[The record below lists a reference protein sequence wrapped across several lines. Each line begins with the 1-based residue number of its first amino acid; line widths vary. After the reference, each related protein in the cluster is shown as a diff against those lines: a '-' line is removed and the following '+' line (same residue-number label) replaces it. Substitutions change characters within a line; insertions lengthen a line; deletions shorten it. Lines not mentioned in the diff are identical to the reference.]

1 MHITQNAHLLRHVV
15 LYKMEIKLPTSKE
28 HVRRMQTLHA
38 CYARD
43 KLFKSLGYT
52 ADEIGVIKITFDN
65 YFDVET
71 EQGIILSQFY
81 TFHRPNWI
89 AEFLII
95 VKVNFLQI
103 KQQDNT
109 GLVHLPGCGEAD
121 YQKMFRAVYMED
133 SRNHFV
139 ALAHR
144 MDTLKYIMKKK
155 SDFEKALEENVR
167 WLQQHH
173 KDTYANWKNH
183 VAIDWEKYE
192 LPGLYPPAAPSYFAR
207 AHKLMNW

>member
-1 MHITQNAHLLRHVV
+1 MHITQNAHLLWHVV

-28 HVRRMQTLHA
+28 HVRRMQTLYA

-43 KLFKSLGYT
+43 KLFKALGYT

-81 TFHRPNWI
+81 TLHRPNWI

-103 KQQDNT
+103 KQQDNRE
-109 GLVHLPGCGEAD
+109 LVHLPGRPNAD
-121 YQKMFRAVYMED
+121 YQKMFRAVYMQD

-144 MDTLKYIMKKK
+144 MDTLKYIMETD
-155 SDFEKALEENVR
+155 SGFENELRKN
-167 WLQQHH
+167 LQCLQNNDS
-173 KDTYANWKNH
+173 KMYGMWRRN

-192 LPGLYPPAAPSYFAR
+192 LPGLYPPAAPSYLAR